1 MYVFERKKV
10 AVCVFTIQYYRK
22 TKCSDMYFSTRKDK
36 SSSTV
41 GTKNTMSSSSLLGI
55 RRLTVPLSTRNNKSS
70 SKYVQR
76 RLRVLLLIKYKDD

>member
-10 AVCVFTIQYYRK
+10 AVYTYIRGRLQ
-22 TKCSDMYFSTRKDK
+22 CSDMYFSTRKDK

-55 RRLTVPLSTRNNKSS
+55 RRLTVPLSTRKNKSS
-70 SKYVQR
+70 N
-76 RLRVLLLIKYKDD
+76 KYKED